1 MSAQH
6 ERNRE
11 LSIVTNGN
19 TLVTI
24 VSLISGGIN
33 FAGFSENLRQ
43 GYVHVI
49 SRPMILSIQ
58 YVIYYCTSMYM

>member
-43 GYVHVI
+43 FQGYVHVI

-58 YVIYYCTSMYM
+58 YVIYYCT